1 VKLLLPLL
9 LIAFCGCYGIPFYK
23 AKSTYPQHRG
33 LIGEWQWQRQF
44 KKEKTAQKAEEVQR
58 RLENES
64 SAEFQ
69 WRLEKERV
77 EEIQRRLEKE
87 RAEEIP
93 PF

>member
-1 VKLLLPLL
+1 MKLLLPLL
-9 LIAFCGCYGIPFYK
+9 LIAFCGCYGTPFYK
-23 AKSTYPQHRG
+23 VKNTYPRHRG
-33 LIGEWQWQRQF
+33 LIGDWQWQRQF
-44 KKEKTAQKAEEVQR
+44 KKEKAAQKAEEVQR

-87 RAEEIP
+87 RAEE